1 MSASRATLAALA
13 TLAATYGDGLF
24 DDAAIRAAGSTSRT
38 LRRHG
43 LIHRVYLP
51 EVFAV
56 YSYDDPELDYLYG
69 QAVAYGWDIE
79 DHDDWRKAVCV
90 EYVARYRVV

>member
-1 MSASRATLAALA
+1 MSASRATLTALA

-24 DDAAIRAAGSTSRT
+24 DDADIRAAGSTSRT

-43 LIHRVYLP
+43 LIRRVYLP

-69 QAVAYGWDIE
+69 QAVAYGWDI
-79 DHDDWRKAVCV
+79 DYHDDWHAAVCV
-90 EYVARYRVV
+90 AYTAYYRVV

>member
-13 TLAATYGDGLF
+13 TLAATYSDGLF

-38 LRRHG
+38 LRRYG

-56 YSYDDPELDYLYG
+56 YSYDDPELEYLDG

-79 DHDDWRKAVCV
+79 CHDDWRVAVCV
-90 EYVARYRVV
+90 VYHPRYRVV

>member
-1 MSASRATLAALA
+1 MSTSRATLAAFA
-13 TLAATYGDGLF
+13 TLAVTYGDGLF

-43 LIHRVYLP
+43 LIRRVYLP

-56 YSYDDPELDYLYG
+56 YSYDDSELDYLYG

-79 DHDDWRKAVCV
+79 YYDDWRKAVCV
-90 EYVARYRVV
+90 DYVAHYRIV